1 MNMDTEAIAKL
12 EAPGAGLPKVELL
25 AARMLFGWQRA
36 RATKESATALITAE
50 REGMLRLA
58 RGCSPEEGKQRVLIN
73 RLRGM
78 EDSSRLWSV
87 YMTLEHVRI
96 VKMGCLGA
104 IRSLTRG
111 QVPER
116 VASTAAVK
124 PSPEVGESVIGE
136 FEQAC
141 ELLVKTADGAGDLRT
156 KVRYAHPWF
165 GPLDAAGWHFMAGF
179 HMRLHRRQLE
189 AIVEG
194 LTKATNL

>member
-1 MNMDTEAIAKL
+1 MNVDAEMIAKL

-25 AARMLFGWQRA
+25 AARVLFNWKRA
-36 RATKESATALITAE
+36 WATKESATALIKTESEA
-50 REGMLRLA
+50 MLRLA
-58 RGCSPEEGKQRVLIN
+58 RGCSPEQGRQRVLID

-78 EDSSRLWSV
+78 EDSSRYWSL

-96 VKMGCLGA
+96 VNMGCLGA

-124 PSPEVGESVIGE
+124 PSPEVDESIIGE

-165 GPLDAAGWHFMAGF
+165 GPLDAAGWSFMAGF
-179 HMRLHRRQLE
+179 HMRLHRKQIE
-189 AIVEG
+189 AILSEI
-194 LTKATNL
+194 K

>member
-1 MNMDTEAIAKL
+1 MNMDDEVIAKL

-25 AARMLFGWQRA
+25 AARVLFNWKRA
-36 RATKESATALITAE
+36 WATNESATALITTE
-50 REGMLRLA
+50 REAMLRLA
-58 RGCSPEEGKQRVLIN
+58 RSCSPEQGRKRVLIK

-78 EDSSRLWSV
+78 EDSSRYWSL

-96 VKMGCLGA
+96 VNMGCLGA

-111 QVPER
+111 QVPDR

-156 KVRYAHPWF
+156 KVRYTHPWF
-165 GPLDAAGWHFMAGF
+165 GAMDAAGWHFVAGF
-179 HMRLHRRQLE
+179 HMGLHRRQME
-189 AIVEG
+189 AITAG
-194 LTKATNL
+194 LS

>member
-1 MNMDTEAIAKL
+1 MDMDAEATVKL

-25 AARMLFGWQRA
+25 AARMIFGWQRA
-36 RATKESATALITAE
+36 RATKESATALIRAE
-50 REGMLRLA
+50 CEAMLRLA
-58 RGCSPEEGKQRVLIN
+58 RGGSPEEGRQRVLIK

-78 EDSSRLWSV
+78 EDSSRYWSV

-96 VKMGCLGA
+96 VNMACLGA

-124 PSPEVGESVIGE
+124 PSPEVGEGVLGE

-141 ELLVKTADGAGDLRT
+141 ELLVKTADGAGELRT

-165 GPLDAAGWHFMAGF
+165 GPLDAAGWYFMAGF
-179 HMRLHRRQLE
+179 HMRLHRKQIE
-189 AIVEG
+189 AILSEM
-194 LTKATNL
+194 K

>member
-1 MNMDTEAIAKL
+1 MNMDAEVTAKL

-25 AARMLFGWQRA
+25 AARVIFGWQRA
-36 RATKESATALITAE
+36 RATKESATALIRAE
-50 REGMLRLA
+50 SEAMLRLA

-78 EDSSRLWSV
+78 EDSSRYWSI

-96 VKMGCLGA
+96 VNMACLGA

-124 PSPEVGESVIGE
+124 PSPEVGEGVLGE

-141 ELLVKTADGAGDLRT
+141 DLLIKTAGGAGDIRT
-156 KVRYAHPWF
+156 QARYAHPWF
-165 GPLDAAGWHFMAGF
+165 GPLDAAGWYLMAGF
-179 HMRLHRRQLE
+179 HMRLHRRQMEEILRG
-189 AIVEG
+189 V
-194 LTKATNL
+194 K